1 MDSRPMFLDT
11 NIYLGYAL
19 DKRFEVFHDDCS
31 LVFKVNRDRHTSET
45 VRTELRTKEKDRQN
59 LYLDLLK
66 HLESHNPPDQFNFRG
81 LKESDQNHAKL
92 IFELFSKNK
101 LGLEYLRML
110 GAELREG
117 ILNGLRK
124 TMKPYVKESA
134 DSEMKKHFWEKTGV
148 HPPDNSILT
157 DFFDWAFPRTG
168 SIFVT
173 GDGGIHQKKGLI
185 FQHVE
190 IRKGHCGHLDLQFI
204 REAANRLQ
212 IRS

>member
-19 DKRFEVFHDDCS
+19 DARFEVFHDDCS
-31 LVFKVNRDRHTSET
+31 LIFKVNRDRHTCET

-66 HLESHNPPDQFNFRG
+66 HLDSHNPPDQFNFRR

-92 IFELFSKNK
+92 VFELFSKSK
-101 LGLEYLRML
+101 LGLEYLRIL

-117 ILNGLRK
+117 ILSGLKK
-124 TMKPYVKESA
+124 TIKPYVKEST
-134 DSEMKKHFWEKTGV
+134 DGQMKQHFELNTGI
-148 HPPDNSILT
+148 HYPDNLILT

-173 GDGGIHQKKGLI
+173 GDGGIHQKRGLI
-185 FQHVE
+185 IQHVE
-190 IRKGHCGHLDLQFI
+190 TCKGHCGHLDLQFI
-204 REAANRLQ
+204 REAASKLRFN
-212 IRS
+212 